1 MSLIF
6 LLSLILLFGTSV
18 WYVIFP
24 LFEGRSKIPALVSRE
39 ELERKKIVFLRQI
52 KELEMD
58 HHIGNITDKDYE
70 NYLATTGQIVFADN
84 DPRTKEY
91 ANNPTFQKTA
101 SSFHSK
107 ETSQIS
113 QSSLNCCRFG

>member
-70 NYLATTGQIVFADN
+70 FRRNRLKKD
-84 DPRTKEY
+84 
-91 ANNPTFQKTA
+91 
-101 SSFHSK
+101 
-107 ETSQIS
+107 IS
-113 QSSLNCCRFG
+113 EIISELKRSV